1 MFKLT
6 LRYVFY
12 TLSVLLG
19 GQTWYALHSF
29 GANAPAS
36 VSLVA
41 HQVCPGALATVYNLG
56 CGIGS
61 N

>member
-1 MFKLT
+1 MFKLA
-6 LRYVFY
+6 LRYTLY
-12 TLSVLLG
+12 ALSVLLG

-29 GANAPAS
+29 EANALVS

-41 HQVCPGALATVYNLG
+41 HQVCPGALATAYNLG

>member
-6 LRYVFY
+6 LRYAFY
-12 TLSVLLG
+12 SLSVLLG

-29 GANAPAS
+29 GANAAAS

-41 HQVCPGALATVYNLG
+41 HQCPGVVSTVLG
-56 CGIGS
+56 ACGTGS